1 MSARRRRENFWGPDP
16 AGGEG
21 RGELPGRPKFRRK
34 SENIFENTIAINFNH
49 RWIGSFTFIYI
60 LSFTIYLLLSSK
72 ITITIKPISLFAV
85 LFFSSLQF
93 FLGILTL
100 LSNVKISFASLHQ
113 SNSVLLLAS
122 LLFAY
127 YQFKNNANKPNS
139 L

>member
-1 MSARRRRENFWGPDP
+1 M
-16 AGGEG
+16 AGTNAGQSFNTFPLMNGSIFPEG
-21 RGELPGRPKFRRK
+21 YIIDYYGLH
-34 SENIFENTIAINFNH
+34 NIFENTIAINFNH

-60 LSFTIYLLLSSK
+60 LSLTIYLLLSSK
-72 ITITIKPISLFAV
+72 ITIKSISLFAV

-127 YQFKNNANKPNS
+127 YQFKNNANKLNS

>member
-1 MSARRRRENFWGPDP
+1 
-16 AGGEG
+16 
-21 RGELPGRPKFRRK
+21 LL
-34 SENIFENTIAINFNH
+34 NIFENTIAINFNH

-60 LSFTIYLLLSSK
+60 LSFTIYLLLFSK
-72 ITITIKPISLFAV
+72 ITIKSISLFAV

-100 LSNVKISFASLHQ
+100 LSNVKISLASLHQ

-127 YQFKNNANKPNS
+127 YQFKNNANKLNS